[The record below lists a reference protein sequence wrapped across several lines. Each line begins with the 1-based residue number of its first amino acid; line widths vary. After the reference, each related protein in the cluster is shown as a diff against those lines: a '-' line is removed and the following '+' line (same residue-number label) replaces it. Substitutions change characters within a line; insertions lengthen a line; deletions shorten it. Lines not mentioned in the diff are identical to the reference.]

1 MLPGSFSVSY
11 RGRIKKECLFPGG
24 GSLFGTFFV
33 TFLGSNATNGINGMD
48 SADKKV
54 ALSSRHGKQKGTH
67 QKGE

>member
-1 MLPGSFSVSY
+1 MNREALFSW
-11 RGRIKKECLFPGG
+11 EDDLEQ
-24 GSLFGTFFV
+24 FFV
-33 TFLGSNATNGINGMD
+33 TSLGSNATNGINGMD